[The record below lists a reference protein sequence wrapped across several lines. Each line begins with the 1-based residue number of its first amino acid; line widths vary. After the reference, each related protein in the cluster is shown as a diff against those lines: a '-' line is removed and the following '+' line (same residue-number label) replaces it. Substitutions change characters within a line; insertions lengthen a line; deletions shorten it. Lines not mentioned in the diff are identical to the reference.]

1 MGTHHCSI
9 RWEYVWLNQEHNHQM
24 LRIHEST
31 KKRLEQNC
39 GYHADTK
46 SIRQGWVEIDLPF
59 FDILWGINRINRI
72 NIHEPTILGPR
83 VPSGWYFF
91 RENHSRVGR
100 LLTSDWEDLETA
112 PFFLVKLS
120 GRWCHQVIHIYIYII
135 DIYRWILS
143 FTVWGPGDYFLLPT
157 IIQPSPPK
165 QQKPPNAYHVLSS
178 FFRNVSC
185 EVFAGT
191 DGMMTTGPAPSVALE
206 EELQW
211 ILIDSCG
218 CDMENHGV

>member
-120 GRWCHQVIHIYIYII
+120 GRWCHQVIHIYIYHR
-135 DIYRWILS
+135 YLQMN
-143 FTVWGPGDYFLLPT
+143 FKLYCLGPWGLFFAANYHPAKPT
-157 IIQPSPPK
+157 K
-165 QQKPPNAYHVLSS
+165 
-178 FFRNVSC
+178 
-185 EVFAGT
+185 
-191 DGMMTTGPAPSVALE
+191 TTKTA
-206 EELQW
+206 
-211 ILIDSCG
+211 
-218 CDMENHGV
+218 